1 MWKPWWTSPKR
12 GRGNVNSLLPCSI
25 FVHCWHFF
33 FLTSLVSRC
42 QKERWASFGTMH
54 AAVTHGAPTIL
65 VLKPTYHSGYTA
77 TVQDTRIKQDS
88 RKNCCASRSTC
99 HCGHHGVFAVQDSC
113 CSLFARAWWWIMFA
127 QCGRSI
133 ATLFLP
139 STTCFKVESLCLD
152 SAATLT
158 QDSALLLQS
167 CEEIGLSIVMLCSWT
182 VDGVQTTAASNV
194 LQLWQVALYN
204 IRILRPTLLG
214 LDRNIPMYSSWTC
227 ASSLVEFV
235 TWLYWIWFLGFCKS
249 NTGDFW
255 RNEWLHC
262 ENSRKNRPRNALLR
276 SAIWPHRLS
285 LWDDQVLLDPQ
296 LAFGPVSSV
305 ECLCNA
311 LWHWIPFNTLI
322 GWPIHCAFIHGWVIH

>member
-1 MWKPWWTSPKR
+1 MAAD
-12 GRGNVNSLLPCSI
+12 
-25 FVHCWHFF
+25 
-33 FLTSLVSRC
+33 RC
-42 QKERWASFGTMH
+42 LAR
-54 AAVTHGAPTIL
+54 IL
-65 VLKPTYHSGYTA
+65 GIS
-77 TVQDTRIKQDS
+77 QDS
-88 RKNCCASRSTC
+88 RPHFTAL
-99 HCGHHGVFAVQDSC
+99 VLAVYRFGSF
-113 CSLFARAWWWIMFA
+113 SNFPSVELF
-127 QCGRSI
+127 
-133 ATLFLP
+133 
-139 STTCFKVESLCLD
+139 
-152 SAATLT
+152 
-158 QDSALLLQS
+158 
-167 CEEIGLSIVMLCSWT
+167 SIVMLCSWT